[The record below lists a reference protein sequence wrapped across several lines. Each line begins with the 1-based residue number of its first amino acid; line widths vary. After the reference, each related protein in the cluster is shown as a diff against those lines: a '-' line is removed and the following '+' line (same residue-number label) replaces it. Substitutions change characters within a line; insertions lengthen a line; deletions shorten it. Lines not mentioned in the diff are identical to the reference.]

1 MGRINE
7 GVGVCPSKM
16 PRRGP
21 AAEVEWVISNTF
33 MIYHS
38 SAEKKM
44 TVDDTIDSITVKR
57 LELGYRGC
65 YSIVLV
71 QIVPGYNYSHKNS
84 IQKTTFCRFIAL
96 LKKF

>member
-1 MGRINE
+1 M
-7 GVGVCPSKM
+7 CPSKM

-44 TVDDTIDSITVKR
+44 TVDDTIDSITVS
-57 LELGYRGC
+57 GWNWG
-65 YSIVLV
+65 IVGATVL
-71 QIVPGYNYSHKNS
+71 Y
-84 IQKTTFCRFIAL
+84 
-96 LKKF
+96 